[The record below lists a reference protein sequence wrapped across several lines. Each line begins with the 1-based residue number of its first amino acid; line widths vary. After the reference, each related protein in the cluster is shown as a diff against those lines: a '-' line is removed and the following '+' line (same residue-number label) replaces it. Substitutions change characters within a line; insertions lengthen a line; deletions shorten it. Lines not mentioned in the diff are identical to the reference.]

1 MLEQAKIAAAS
12 DLGNRQLAN
21 IPSVPSFQEQSIQ
34 AAATQD
40 KKEDGAQIKTE
51 GEEKTDLDKSGGL
64 GPKWS
69 DFLRVHTS

>member
-1 MLEQAKIAAAS
+1 MAAGS
-12 DLGNRQLAN
+12 DLANRKLAN

-34 AAATQD
+34 AAVTQD
-40 KKEDGAQIKTE
+40 KKEDSAQIKTE
-51 GEEKTDLDKSGGL
+51 GEEKTESGGL